1 VLIATGRMFR
11 SVRPYLADA
20 KIHEPVICYQ
30 GAAVIEPESGVYLVH
45 ETVDVRLA
53 REVIDALAEVGHS
66 PNVYVGDELYVAKH
80 TEYSRAY
87 AEFQHLDVA
96 EVGDLGA
103 WLETPPTKIVT
114 VAKPEEIP
122 AIRAHLG
129 DRFGQRLFLTRSLP
143 FLLEISHPD
152 ASKGTGLSFVADRL
166 GLDVERIVAFGDGE
180 NDLELLE
187 TAGFGIAVG
196 DADPVLLA
204 IADGTCEGPMH
215 EGVATVIDAALDSLA

>member
-1 VLIATGRMFR
+1 MLIATGRMFR

-20 KIHEPVICYQ
+20 RIDEPVICYQ

-45 ETVDVRLA
+45 QTVEVPLA
-53 REVIDALAEVGHS
+53 REVIDALGEVGHS
-66 PNVYVGDELYVAKH
+66 PNVYVGDELFVAKH

-96 EVGDLGA
+96 EVGDLSA
-103 WLETPPTKIVT
+103 WLAAPPTKIVT

-122 AIRAHLG
+122 DIRAHL
-129 DRFGQRLFLTRSLP
+129 DARFGERLFLTRSLP

-166 GLDVERIVAFGDGE
+166 GFDLERIVAFGDGE

-187 TAGFGIAVG
+187 TAGFGIAVD
-196 DADPVLLA
+196 DADPALLA
-204 IADGTCEGPMH
+204 VADATCEGPTRRR
-215 EGVATVIDAALDSLA
+215 GRNDRSTPP